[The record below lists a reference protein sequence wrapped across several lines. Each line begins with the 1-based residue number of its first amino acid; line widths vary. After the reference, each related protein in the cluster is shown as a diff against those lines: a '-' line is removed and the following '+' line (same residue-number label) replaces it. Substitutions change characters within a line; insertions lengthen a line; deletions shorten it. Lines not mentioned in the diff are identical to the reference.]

1 VTSGRT
7 GAGTRTSGVSVWVP
21 LIALWLVWG
30 STYLGIAVIGTSM
43 PPLMGNATRF
53 LAAALLLGLA
63 LVLVRGPR
71 VLAVTLEQLRSTAIM
86 GVALLAVGIGTLALA
101 ERYVPSGIA
110 ALIVAVMPLY
120 VILFRLRAG
129 DRPPGLTLLGVAIG
143 LGGLALMLLP
153 GGTVPVSGTDADV
166 VLWSAAILASSFCWA
181 YFSWRSA
188 RYTFP
193 SNPLV
198 TTTYELAFAGAAL
211 LGIGAIRGERVQLEA
226 VQPDAWWAWAWLV
239 AASLIG
245 YTCYT
250 WLLGHA
256 PLSLTSTYAYV
267 NPVVAVILGSLLL
280 REALTRDVLLGLTV
294 VVGGVALVVSGERR
308 QP

>member
-1 VTSGRT
+1 MSVVTRPSRT
-7 GAGTRTSGVSVWVP
+7 QGVTVWVP

-43 PPLMGNATRF
+43 PPLMGNAGRF
-53 LAAALLLGLA
+53 LAAAVLLGLA
-63 LVLVRGPR
+63 LVIVRGPR
-71 VLAVTLEQLRSTAIM
+71 VLAVTGEQLRSTAIM
-86 GVALLAVGIGTLALA
+86 GVMLLGVGIGTLSLA

-120 VILFRLRAG
+120 IILFRLRAG
-129 DRPPGLTLLGVAIG
+129 DRPPTLTVVGVAIG

-166 VLWSAAILASSFCWA
+166 VLWSAAILGSSFCWA
-181 YFSWRSA
+181 FFSWRAA
-188 RYTFP
+188 RYRFP
-193 SNPLV
+193 ANPLV
-198 TTTYELAFAGAAL
+198 TTTYEMAFAGAAL
-211 LGIGAIRGERVQLEA
+211 LGVGALRGERLHVEA

-239 AASLIG
+239 TASLIG

-256 PLSLTSTYAYV
+256 PLSLTATYAYV

-280 REALTRDVLLGLTV
+280 REAVTRDVLIGLTV

-308 QP
+308 GR